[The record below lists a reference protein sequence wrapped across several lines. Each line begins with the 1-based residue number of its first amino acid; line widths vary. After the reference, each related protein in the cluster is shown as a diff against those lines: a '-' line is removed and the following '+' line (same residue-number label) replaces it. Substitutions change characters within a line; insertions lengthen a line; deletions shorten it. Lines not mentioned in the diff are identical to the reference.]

1 MCRSS
6 SSEMLPGYAQPGR
19 ASLLHGFAAA
29 DLLIKRGR
37 LCGRVDAEL
46 GAERLYAD
54 PVLTQRQ
61 VQLALAAVAA
71 HKAAVRVLLARVALD
86 DALAQGRAGA
96 YRPWLK

>member
-6 SSEMLPGYAQPGR
+6 SSDMLTGFVKPGG
-19 ASLLHGFAAA
+19 ASLLHCLAAA

-54 PVLTQRQ
+54 PLMTQRK